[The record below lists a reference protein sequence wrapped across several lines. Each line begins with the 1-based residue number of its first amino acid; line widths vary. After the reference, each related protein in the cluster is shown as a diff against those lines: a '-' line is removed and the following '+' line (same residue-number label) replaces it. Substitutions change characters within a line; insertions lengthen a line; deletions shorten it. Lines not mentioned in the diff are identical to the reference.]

1 MSEYLA
7 ERVSGTDDVLLTSMS
22 IVQVDHVNISAY
34 DERKTTLGSWGG
46 IVFSN
51 KYYSKQLLINPCQ
64 YQT

>member
-7 ERVSGTDDVLLTSMS
+7 ERVSGTDDVLLMS
-22 IVQVDHVNISAY
+22 IVQVNHVNISVY